1 VTEISDIQLI
11 EVSDDN
17 YFTFGEKAFNVCYRY
32 SKISWKRS
40 ETKQIK
46 KNGNLQAFPKDP
58 IGNSLDKRK
67 KLMVRFISVCMNWE
81 KEKIIYSSSDK
92 LLATN
97 NPIMQSVN
105 PNYLHLHE

>member
-46 KNGNLQAFPKDP
+46 KIGNLQAFPK
-58 IGNSLDKRK
+58 IQLETRLIKGRS
-67 KLMVRFISVCMNWE
+67 
-81 KEKIIYSSSDK
+81 
-92 LLATN
+92 
-97 NPIMQSVN
+97 
-105 PNYLHLHE
+105 